1 MLSLLHNQSVI
12 FRKEGITHMENN
24 VFGKRL
30 QKLMDEH
37 ELKATDIVQLS
48 KKYDETGKGLS
59 KANISQWL
67 NGVYV
72 PKSKGIYILSKIF
85 SVNPNYLMG
94 NTDDPHYD
102 HEALTQ
108 EVVTCDLINK
118 CFGKQAYE
126 LVKMYL
132 DMNEN
137 GRKLAFDLISNLHT
151 NPQNTEK
158 RESAAV

>member
-1 MLSLLHNQSVI
+1 M
-12 FRKEGITHMENN
+12 
-24 VFGKRL
+24 
-30 QKLMDEH
+30 
-37 ELKATDIVQLS
+37 
-48 KKYDETGKGLS
+48 
-59 KANISQWL
+59 
-67 NGVYV
+67 YV

>member
-1 MLSLLHNQSVI
+1 MD
-12 FRKEGITHMENN
+12 NN
-24 VFGKRL
+24 VFGRRL
-30 QKLMDEH
+30 QKLMEEH
-37 ELKATDIVQLS
+37 DLKATDIVQLS
-48 KKYDETGKGLS
+48 KKYDESGKGLS
-59 KANISQWL
+59 KANISQWI

-85 SVNPNYLMG
+85 NVNPNYLMG

-108 EVVTCDLINK
+108 EVATCDLINK

-132 DMNEN
+132 DMNAN
-137 GRKLAFDLISNLHT
+137 GRKLAFDLISNLHS
-151 NPQNTEK
+151 NPQNTVKEK
-158 RESAAV
+158 KKEAM